1 MYTPYANAHIN
12 TQCSWLYILYSKL
25 SFSLS
30 YSKLNFS
37 LSSKKM
43 SATSF
48 DDLPPETIIQILLRL
63 PVKDLVRSTSV
74 NKTWYSLIN
83 DPSFISSQ
91 ISRSICHSH
100 DNALL
105 IIPPSTSLQKD
116 CSLFSADTSSTLI
129 EKFDIPFETKTRT
142 LKLIAQVHGMLL
154 VTDLHTD
161 YASRE
166 LYLWNPY
173 VKRHRVLV
181 SSCYRKHLDNLE
193 TTCTLVGMGFEKV
206 MNDYKI
212 VRIIYVE
219 DDQGELLGDVAPK
232 VEIFSLRENVWR
244 KIKNPGVPRLDIED
258 GVYVDGCYYWL
269 EKNYAIV
276 EDTSTFHGNN
286 PRIVS
291 FDFHSELFGEFN
303 LPDDLSQI
311 LARNPINKLM
321 RFEDSLALC
330 VLDEQLNKGDSG
342 STYCIWLM
350 RQEDGVITWTLRF
363 RYVLRECGYPLA
375 ITKNGTLVIEPFSS
389 ENLGV
394 ASIVFCNQSMIHK
407 DHGFGKGNGPEVSKS
422 VFNLSSVDT
431 FFPESLIMYEAGK

>member
-1 MYTPYANAHIN
+1 
-12 TQCSWLYILYSKL
+12 
-25 SFSLS
+25 
-30 YSKLNFS
+30 
-37 LSSKKM
+37 M
-43 SATSF
+43 SAISF
-48 DDLPPETIIQILLRL
+48 DDLPPETIIEILLRL

-105 IIPPSTSLQKD
+105 IIPPSTSRQKD
-116 CSLFSADTSSTLI
+116 NSLFSADTSSTLI

-181 SSCYRKHLDNLE
+181 SSCYKKHLDNLE
-193 TTCTLVGMGFEKV
+193 TTCALVGMGFDKV
-206 MNDYKI
+206 MNDYKHYKENSI
-212 VRIIYVE
+212 RQRIIYVE

-232 VEIFSLRENVWR
+232 VEIFSLTENVWR

-258 GVYVDGCYYWL
+258 GVFVDGCYYWL
-269 EKNYAIV
+269 ERNYAIV
-276 EDTSTFHGNN
+276 DDTSTCHVHKL
-286 PRIVS
+286 RIMS

-303 LPDDLSQI
+303 LPDGLSQI
-311 LARNPINKLM
+311 LARNPINTLM
-321 RFEDSLALC
+321 QFEDSLALC
-330 VLDEQLNKGDSG
+330 VLDEQLNKEESC
-342 STYCIWLM
+342 SPYCIWLM
-350 RQEDGVITWTLRF
+350 RQENGIITWTLRF
-363 RYVLRECGYPLA
+363 RYVPEECGYPLA
-375 ITKNGTLVIEPFSS
+375 VTKNRTLVIESFSS

-394 ASIVFCNQSMIHK
+394 ASIVFCNQSMIHQ
-407 DHGFGKGNGPEVSKS
+407 DHGFGECMGPVEISTS
-422 VFNLSSVDT
+422 VFKLSTVDT
-431 FFPESLIMYEAGK
+431 SFRESLILYEGGKSLLKYAKY

>member
-1 MYTPYANAHIN
+1 
-12 TQCSWLYILYSKL
+12 
-25 SFSLS
+25 
-30 YSKLNFS
+30 
-37 LSSKKM
+37 M

-48 DDLPPETIIQILLRL
+48 HDLPPQTIIEILLRL

-83 DPSFISSQ
+83 HPSFISSQ

-116 CSLFSADTSSTLI
+116 CSLFSAETSSTLI

-154 VTDLHTD
+154 ITDLQTD

-173 VKRHRVLV
+173 VRQHRVLV
-181 SSCYRKHLDNLE
+181 SSCYKKHLDNLE
-193 TTCTLVGMGFEKV
+193 TTCALGMGFDKV

-219 DDQGELLGDVAPK
+219 DDRGELLGDVAPK
-232 VEIFSLRENVWR
+232 VEIFSLTENVWR

-258 GVYVDGCYYWL
+258 GVFVDGCYYWF
-269 EKNYAIV
+269 ERNYAIV
-276 EDTSTFHGNN
+276 DDTSTCHGHKL
-286 PRIVS
+286 RIMS

-330 VLDEQLNKGDSG
+330 VLDEPLNKGDSG
-342 STYCIWLM
+342 LPYCIWLM
-350 RQEDGVITWTLRF
+350 RQENGVVTWTLRF
-363 RYVLRECGYPLA
+363 RYVLEECGYPLA
-375 ITKNGTLVIEPFSS
+375 ITKNGTLVIELFCSKNPG
-389 ENLGV
+389 L
-394 ASIVFCNQSMIHK
+394 ATIVFCNQSMIHQ
-407 DHGFGKGNGPEVSKS
+407 DHGFGECVGPVEISTS
-422 VFNLSSVDT
+422 VFNLSTVDT
-431 FFPESLIMYEAGK
+431 SFRESLILYEGGKSLLKYAKY